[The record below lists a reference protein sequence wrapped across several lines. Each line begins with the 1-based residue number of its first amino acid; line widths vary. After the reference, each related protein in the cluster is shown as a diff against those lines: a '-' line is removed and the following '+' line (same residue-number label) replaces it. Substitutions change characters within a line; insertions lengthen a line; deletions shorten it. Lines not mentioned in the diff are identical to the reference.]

1 MARDNQGLYTEK
13 DLEILEEIKDLR
25 LNIVRANKKNALEGD
40 SRAARLIN
48 ELSSSVESSIHT
60 QVANKIKFKE
70 ASNNEMVIENV
81 AELLRNAKSSLNG
94 PRTENVETLAPE
106 YQEITLVPGEL
117 ETDVEKLE
125 LEHFTAKYDEKE

>member
-1 MARDNQGLYTEK
+1 MASDNQGLYTEK

-60 QVANKIKFKE
+60 QGKMMIIQTLRKMGTLFLRQKRFFISVA
-70 ASNNEMVIENV
+70 
-81 AELLRNAKSSLNG
+81 LDLTG
-94 PRTENVETLAPE
+94 
-106 YQEITLVPGEL
+106 
-117 ETDVEKLE
+117 
-125 LEHFTAKYDEKE
+125 